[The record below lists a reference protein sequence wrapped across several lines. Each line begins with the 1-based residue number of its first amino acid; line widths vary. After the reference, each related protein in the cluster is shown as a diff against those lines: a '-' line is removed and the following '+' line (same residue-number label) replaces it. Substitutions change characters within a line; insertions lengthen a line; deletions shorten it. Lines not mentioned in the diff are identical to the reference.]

1 MSILATRNRLVSFRM
16 SEQEYENLR
25 AATIANGAR
34 SVSAFARS
42 LAVSVIGSTSDGRHF
57 VSKDLE
63 LLNLRLTVQDLQ
75 IRVAELAGEL
85 NRRRNGTNSA
95 SA

>member
-1 MSILATRNRLVSFRM
+1 MSIFATRTRLVSFRM
-16 SEQEYENLR
+16 SEKEYENFR

-42 LAVSVIGSTSDGRHF
+42 LAVSVIGSTSDGRQF

-85 NRRRNGTNSA
+85 SRHRNGNSA